1 MARHSR
7 RHRSRS
13 RGRGRS
19 RSLAGGSG
27 SYSSAT
33 TYGEYVNGSAG
44 SQYNRVFDQAGAY
57 GQIPGN
63 VIIGAQGQNVDPA
76 SQVPTQQNLDLIQRA
91 GKRRSYGRRHRKGG
105 FLGEVVNQAIVPFA
119 LLGMQNTYRR
129 KRGGS
134 RRTRRHHRR

>member
-19 RSLAGGSG
+19 RSLAGGA
-27 SYSSAT
+27 YSSAT
-33 TYGEYVNGSAG
+33 TYGEYVNGSG
-44 SQYNRVFDQAGAY
+44 DSQFNRVFDQAGPF
-57 GQIPGN
+57 GQMPGN
-63 VIIGAQGQNVDPA
+63 IIIGAQGQNVESP
-76 SQVPTQQNLDLIQRA
+76 SQVPTAAQLDLVQKAGRKRNRA
-91 GKRRSYGRRHRKGG
+91 RKGG

-134 RRTRRHHRR
+134 RRTRRHRRR

>member
-13 RGRGRS
+13 RGRRM
-19 RSLAGGSG
+19 AGG
-27 SYSSAT
+27 SYSSAAS
-33 TYGEYVNGSAG
+33 YGEYVNGSGG

-57 GQIPGN
+57 GQVPGN
-63 VIIGAQGQNVDPA
+63 VIIGAQGQNIPST
-76 SQVPTQQNLDLIQRA
+76 SQIPTGGQLDLIQKA
-91 GKRRSYGRRHRKGG
+91 GRRHRARGSRSRKGG
-105 FLGEVVNQAIVPFA
+105 FFGEVINQAVVPFA

-129 KRGGS
+129 GRKGG

>member
-13 RGRGRS
+13 RGRGRGRTLS
-19 RSLAGGSG
+19 GG

-63 VIIGAQGQNVDPA
+63 VIIGAQGQNVDPP
-76 SQVPTQQNLDLIQRA
+76 SQVPSQQNLDLIQSA
-91 GKRRSYGRRHRKGG
+91 GRRRYRKGG
-105 FLGEVVNQAIVPFA
+105 FLGEVVNQAIVPFT

-129 KRGGS
+129 GRKGG
-134 RRTRRHHRR
+134 RRTRRRHRR